1 MKFSLLLKPITYVIF
16 WSISFVWV
24 FFLGFS
30 LGQNEAP
37 QTAMSF
43 LASVLPEQEDIQ
55 QRVRPVTENEL
66 TYSTI
71 LQQPYTPI
79 VVPNDANV
87 VEKDKKSIRQ
97 SSSEESLHNII
108 QRANPSQEQKYK
120 FSLQLLAVKQRKS
133 AEEYR
138 DRLQQNN
145 INTEIVEVSKN
156 NISWY
161 RVYTTF
167 TGSVAQ
173 FNSFKDTLASLGIVD
188 TILRE
193 RIPQ

>member
-16 WSISFVWV
+16 WSISVVWV